1 MFRNQVSP
9 ADQTLMMHHSLAS
22 LKAVI
27 AVLQKAQEVI
37 SSKIIANSVAFD
49 IYEILIKLLDLGRTS
64 CMDEFLF
71 LECRSAGAII
81 IPSVTVLLPEESTKV
96 VLSKILA
103 PEWNIVNDHTDLS
116 ISSTVIHNVD
126 LVMRSSCLSSQLILL
141 HAFMVKMPFILLV
154 NNTEKNFEVNSL
166 IVFIERLI
174 FISGNIHDKHVLVFA
189 FKAITMWAT
198 LTLKTVAFSN
208 EKLIEK
214 IFQNLIP
221 HLLNFISHQIDAVRH
236 TVNAAL
242 RNCFEL
248 LVKDGVSEK
257 INTYSNRCFSESIKS
272 RGKLL
277 MLKNLTEFVSVSNL
291 IKNKKTLPNRLLSLL
306 ADVDLSS
313 HSCEL
318 YKVLAEKHLKENT
331 DTNEWMRIWVNNTY
345 EFLESGTCKLKK
357 NIVEYIIPSL
367 LKLQPRIV
375 EIILESSSQVNFS
388 LIDLRVAIVVI
399 RAFRSMKNVT
409 KPSTFNIS
417 KREGEEDH
425 RFWKGVLPT
434 QHMLWC
440 CVYIDEQVIN
450 FLCFALAVGG
460 VDCFSFYFINGF
472 SVL

>member
-22 LKAVI
+22 LKTII

-37 SSKIIANSVAFD
+37 SCKIIVNSVAFD
-49 IYEILIKLLDLGRTS
+49 IYEMLVKLLDLGRTS

-103 PEWNIVNDHTDLS
+103 PEWNTVTDIADLS
-116 ISSTVIHNVD
+116 ILSIVIHNVD

-154 NNTEKNFEVNSL
+154 NSTERNYEVDSV
-166 IVFIERLI
+166 IVYIERLI
-174 FISGNIHDKHVLVFA
+174 SISGNSHDKHVLVFA
-189 FKAITMWAT
+189 FKAIAMWAT
-198 LTLKTVAFSN
+198 LTLKTLAFSN
-208 EKLIEK
+208 EKLIGK

-236 TVNAAL
+236 SVNAAL

-248 LVKDGVSEK
+248 LTKDGGSEI
-257 INTYSNRCFSESIKS
+257 INTYSTRYFSESIKS

-291 IKNKKTLPNRLLSLL
+291 IKNKKALPNRLLSLL

-318 YKVLAEKHLKENT
+318 YKVLAEKHLKENP

-345 EFLESGTCKLKK
+345 EFLESGNCELKK
-357 NIVEYIIPSL
+357 NIVGYVIPSL
-367 LKLQPRIV
+367 LKMQPRIV
-375 EIILESSSQVNFS
+375 AVILESSSQVNFS
-388 LIDLRVAIVVI
+388 LLDLRVAIVVI
-399 RAFRSMKNVT
+399 KAFRSMKNVT
-409 KPSTFNIS
+409 KSSSFNIS
-417 KREGEEDH
+417 QREDEEDQH
-425 RFWKGVLPT
+425 FWKGLLPT
-434 QHMLWC
+434 RYMLWC
-440 CVYIDEQVIN
+440 CVHIDEQVIQS
-450 FLCFALAVGG
+450 LCFTLAVCGF
-460 VDCFSFYFINGF
+460 DCFTF
-472 SVL
+472 